1 MTEASGRTGGLLTKA
16 ARLLGRAVR
25 EPLVQFLAAGLVI
38 FGVNDLIHGPD
49 RGPPGESITVSQ
61 GQVQQ
66 IAQSYRLLA
75 GRLPSKA
82 ELDALVDDF
91 VTEEVD
97 YREAVAMGLDA
108 NDTIVRRRMRQKLE
122 FLLEDA
128 DASSEPTEAD
138 LKAWL
143 DAHASQ
149 YRLPE
154 RRAFRQILASGDK
167 RGEAAPSAAADM
179 LKQLRAGADPSR
191 LGDPSMLPA
200 AMPLTTEQ
208 GVEALFGDAFA
219 HDLFAHEGDGWFGP
233 VASPFGDHLVMQTS
247 REPGRSASVAD
258 VHDRLR
264 NDWIEDRRN
273 QRRIAFQ
280 SKLRKRYQVRIDWP
294 EPYASQSAA
303 PDATPAGTTL
313 GTAAGPVESVAPLSP
328 GGGLP
333 EE

>member
-1 MTEASGRTGGLLTKA
+1 MRWSTISSR
-16 ARLLGRAVR
+16 
-25 EPLVQFLAAGLVI
+25 
-38 FGVNDLIHGPD
+38 
-49 RGPPGESITVSQ
+49 
-61 GQVQQ
+61 
-66 IAQSYRLLA
+66 
-75 GRLPSKA
+75 
-82 ELDALVDDF
+82 
-91 VTEEVD
+91 EEVD

-138 LKAWL
+138 LKTWL
-143 DAHASQ
+143 SAHASQ

-167 RGEAAPSAAADM
+167 RGEAAPSAAAAM
-179 LKQLRAGADPSR
+179 LKQLQAGADPTK

-208 GVEALFGDAFA
+208 GVEALFGDTFA
-219 HDLFAHEGDGWFGP
+219 QSLFAHKGDGWFGP
-233 VASPFGDHLVMQTS
+233 IASPFGDHVVIESS
-247 REPGRSASVAD
+247 REPGREASVAD

-273 QRRIAFQ
+273 QRRMTFQ
-280 SKLRKRYQVRIDWP
+280 STLRKRYQVRIDWP
-294 EPYASQSAA
+294 EPYAGPDGQAAAFDSPSTTPSAA
-303 PDATPAGTTL
+303 
-313 GTAAGPVESVAPLSP
+313 TAAGPVESVAPLSP
-328 GGGLP
+328 AAGLP